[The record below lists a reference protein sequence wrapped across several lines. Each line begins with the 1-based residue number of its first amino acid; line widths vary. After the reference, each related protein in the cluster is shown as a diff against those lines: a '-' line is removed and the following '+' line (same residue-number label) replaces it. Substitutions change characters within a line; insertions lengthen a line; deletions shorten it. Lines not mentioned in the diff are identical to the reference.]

1 MEEFVEYVAKALVDH
16 PEDVDVTTV
25 DGERATV
32 IELRVHPDDL
42 GHVIGKHGRTVKSM
56 RALLSVA
63 ATKANCHVVLE
74 IVE

>member
-16 PEDVDVTTV
+16 PDDVDVTTV
-25 DGERATV
+25 DGERAKV

-56 RALLSVA
+56 RALLSIA
-63 ATKANCHVVLE
+63 ATKSNCRVVLE